1 MDVENTEGVEV
12 INDEEIEE
20 SLPDGYI
27 YIKSSDL
34 DSTEAVEVIDTPEA
48 AASNMSYNM
57 AVIFVL
63 SMIVGLLVFSCLSRR
78 WNS

>member
-1 MDVENTEGVEV
+1 MDVENTESVEV
-12 INDEEIEE
+12 IDDVEIEDA
-20 SLPDGYI
+20 LPDGYI
-27 YIKSSDL
+27 RLKASDL

-48 AASNMSYNM
+48 SASNMSFNM